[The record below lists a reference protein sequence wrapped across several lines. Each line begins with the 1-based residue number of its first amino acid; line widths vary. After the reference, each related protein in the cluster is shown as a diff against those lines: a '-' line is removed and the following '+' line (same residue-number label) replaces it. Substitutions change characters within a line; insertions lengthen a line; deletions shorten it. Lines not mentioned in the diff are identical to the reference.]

1 MVCLISL
8 SIVVISLVAH
18 EQLEL
23 QRAELGASL
32 GRTSLRPVEV
42 FDYILGIIL
51 SDRLSALY
59 EVAQF
64 LSDKLLLEFVG
75 TVNIHVEDSLKA
87 IEPLGSLS
95 SVG

>member
-8 SIVVISLVAH
+8 SVVVIRLVAH

-23 QRAELGASL
+23 LRAELGASL

-51 SDRLSALY
+51 SDRLSTLY
-59 EVAQF
+59 EVALL
-64 LSDKLLLEFVG
+64 LSDKLLLEFVV

-95 SVG
+95 SVA